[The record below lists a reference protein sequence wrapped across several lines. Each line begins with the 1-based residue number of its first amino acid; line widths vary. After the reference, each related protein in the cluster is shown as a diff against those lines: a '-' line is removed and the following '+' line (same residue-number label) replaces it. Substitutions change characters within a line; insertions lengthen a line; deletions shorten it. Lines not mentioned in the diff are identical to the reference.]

1 MIVVDTSVWVSALRS
16 PRSPEAP
23 VLSALLDAD
32 EVALPVPVR
41 LELLAG
47 VSIRDHDKLRR
58 TLSAL
63 PLAVP
68 ADETWKT
75 VERWI
80 ARAVRAGQR
89 FGLGDLVIGALASD
103 LGALVWS
110 LDADFRRLQK
120 LKLVELY
127 EPR

>member
-1 MIVVDTSVWVSALRS
+1 
-16 PRSPEAP
+16 

-41 LELLAG
+41 LELLSG
-47 VSIRDHDKLRR
+47 VSMRDHDRLRR

-63 PLAVP
+63 PLVVP

-80 ARAVRAGQR
+80 ARAVRAGER

-103 LGALVWS
+103 MGALVWS